1 MLIRLL
7 KSALSLC
14 SGTPDRHDLS
24 RPDWNTECC
33 THGTLQEAC
42 HRESSA
48 CVFLSTHSLAMDRN
62 AQVSPAHQLVAVAR
76 SDQKVET
83 ETL

>member
-1 MLIRLL
+1 MRLL
-7 KSALSLC
+7 KSVLSLC

-33 THGTLQEAC
+33 THGTQQEAC
-42 HRESSA
+42 HKESST
-48 CVFLSTHSLAMDRN
+48 CVFLSTRSLAMD
-62 AQVSPAHQLVAVAR
+62 AQVSSAHGLLAVAR

-83 ETL
+83 EML